1 MKLSTVIPLLAAL
14 AAAAPSP
21 APAPILKQVLTGN
34 KKTSQPSSNQGPF
47 VFTSTYN
54 VRATPGQVVDAQN
67 NKTGGLE
74 GCTGTFNYGINSHEN
89 IICWNITVSGFR
101 GDFQSPARTA
111 THIHQGDRGKSGP
124 PR

>member
-1 MKLSTVIPLLAAL
+1 MKLCVAILSLAAF

-21 APAPILKQVLTGN
+21 ILDKVLPGI
-34 KKTSQPSSNQGPF
+34 KKTPHNPSDKGPF

-54 VRATPGQVVDAQN
+54 VKATPDQVVDAQN
-67 NKTGGLE
+67 QKTGGLE

-89 IICWNITVSGFR
+89 VICYNITIRGFR
-101 GDFQSPARTA
+101 GNYQSPARTA
-111 THIHQGDRGKSGP
+111 THIHEGDRGRAGP